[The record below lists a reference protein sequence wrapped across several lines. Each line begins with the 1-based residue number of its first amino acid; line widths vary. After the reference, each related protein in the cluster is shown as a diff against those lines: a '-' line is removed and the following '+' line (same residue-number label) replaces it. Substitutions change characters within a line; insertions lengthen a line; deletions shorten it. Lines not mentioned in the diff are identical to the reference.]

1 MQAILQLIKGID
13 EAKIVFGINPI
24 IKRGLDI
31 LISIGL
37 LIFFSPVLTLIM
49 GIIFVQT
56 KANPIYIQKRG
67 LTIDKYSFNIFK
79 LRTLYPN
86 IKNDNKEIHNVLI
99 QSNFAKSV
107 IPIGGF
113 LRRTGIDEIPQL
125 INVLMGKMSLIGPRP
140 LSLHDLEII
149 KKETN
154 ELYKRRENLNVK
166 PGISGYW
173 QIFGDR
179 EKGIQNLIEYD
190 EYYANNKSF
199 LLDMFLMMMTLPLM
213 LFARHTDAIVR
224 DK

>member
-37 LIFFSPVLTLIM
+37 LIFFSPVLTLFM

-86 IKNDNKEIHNVLI
+86 IKNDKKEIHNVII
-99 QSNFAKSV
+99 QSKFAKSV
-107 IPIGGF
+107 IPISGI